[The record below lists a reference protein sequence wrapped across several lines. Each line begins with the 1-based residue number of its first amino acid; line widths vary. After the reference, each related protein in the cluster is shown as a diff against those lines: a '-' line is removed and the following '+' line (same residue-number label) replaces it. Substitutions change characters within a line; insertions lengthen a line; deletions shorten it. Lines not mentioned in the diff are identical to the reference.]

1 MNESAS
7 LENESND
14 EKNGDCDN
22 NLLNEKN
29 GDCDNNLLNECLFI
43 I

>member
-22 NLLNEKN
+22 NLLNEV
-29 GDCDNNLLNECLFI
+29 FI
-43 I
+43 FNF